1 MKNKKSIKSKSLSP
15 THLNLNQN
23 NKSNNSIQKNKN
35 NSESINTI
43 NTLNKIYSSE
53 KVLQIITKN
62 KYIIPSKKK
71 LERRVYRQF
80 NQTYSNDENFYNIKI
95 INEIISNENTHIV
108 SEFKD
113 YLISGDYSEF
123 LQKLYTL
130 QESRECL
137 PKIFEYYDYCSVIFP
152 NYVILP
158 ENKYIYKNI
167 QKKQRVIDNQQD
179 LEEKQEKIQQG
190 LIKVKDDITPVFT
203 TLAIDSIL
211 DQTNTSG
218 IKAFFGLKELNDS
231 SKNISFNNII
241 NKISKAENY
250 IQKISDRKNT
260 NYTLKK
266 MKQSEKNK
274 YGVTINLKN
283 NPKIKGRNYNR
294 YLDGGYISSSS
305 NNNQKKINPRYNN
318 INSTT
323 SNGKN
328 TKVSSTTIEMDSKNL
343 KTMNSNIN
351 KESNTIFIS
360 SNSRNINNKNN
371 IKKPNF
377 FTKLF
382 SYNSKDFIKKV
393 FKEINKKNSCN
404 LNFKKSFK
412 RNIKIFS
419 PIEKSSSKT
428 KISNSMKDN
437 KKLST
442 SSSSPGHKHI
452 LSYNSK
458 KNYSVSKIG
467 KIPHNSY
474 QKSLLSYKS
483 KSKSKS
489 KDKCGDIKHSKIK
502 ENFIPATDRETR
514 KNIKPELMSI
524 LNSKFKKKKR
534 INVNKKTSMSHI
546 FNKKKYNSSSIN
558 SQVNNKNK
566 DNKIMNKKCGN
577 RNKNNI
583 ITGDS
588 LLFNTKNNFNSP
600 NKNSKLKNGISG
612 CFSLSPKRSPDY
624 NKILKTMN
632 HFHSISTYED
642 DKNKMKNTKKIKNS
656 VFPKK
661 DIKKFEING
670 FNNLLPNSN
679 SNSRNS
685 SNSERLIF
693 NEALS
698 NKISRTN
705 RNNKNLYS
713 KTYLEIFKKKF

>member
-15 THLNLNQN
+15 THINLNQN
-23 NKSNNSIQKNKN
+23 NKNNNSIQRNKN

-71 LERRVYRQF
+71 LERRVNRQF
-80 NQTYSNDENFYNIKI
+80 NRTYTNDENFYNIKI

-137 PKIFEYYDYCSVIFP
+137 PKIFEYYDCCSVIFP
-152 NYVILP
+152 NYAILP

-179 LEEKQEKIQQG
+179 LEDKQEKIQQG

-218 IKAFFGLKELNDS
+218 IKAFFGLKDLNDS
-231 SKNISFNNII
+231 NENISFNNII

-260 NYTLKK
+260 NCTLKK

-294 YLDGGYISSSS
+294 YLDRGYISSSS

-360 SNSRNINNKNN
+360 SNSRNINNKT
-371 IKKPNF
+371 KF
-377 FTKLF
+377 F
-382 SYNSKDFIKKV
+382 YQI
-393 FKEINKKNSCN
+393 
-404 LNFKKSFK
+404 
-412 RNIKIFS
+412 IF
-419 PIEKSSSKT
+419 
-428 KISNSMKDN
+428 
-437 KKLST
+437 L
-442 SSSSPGHKHI
+442 
-452 LSYNSK
+452 
-458 KNYSVSKIG
+458 
-467 KIPHNSY
+467 
-474 QKSLLSYKS
+474 
-483 KSKSKS
+483 
-489 KDKCGDIKHSKIK
+489 
-502 ENFIPATDRETR
+502 
-514 KNIKPELMSI
+514 
-524 LNSKFKKKKR
+524 
-534 INVNKKTSMSHI
+534 
-546 FNKKKYNSSSIN
+546 
-558 SQVNNKNK
+558 
-566 DNKIMNKKCGN
+566 
-577 RNKNNI
+577 
-583 ITGDS
+583 
-588 LLFNTKNNFNSP
+588 
-600 NKNSKLKNGISG
+600 
-612 CFSLSPKRSPDY
+612 
-624 NKILKTMN
+624 
-632 HFHSISTYED
+632 
-642 DKNKMKNTKKIKNS
+642 
-656 VFPKK
+656 
-661 DIKKFEING
+661 
-670 FNNLLPNSN
+670 
-679 SNSRNS
+679 
-685 SNSERLIF
+685 
-693 NEALS
+693 
-698 NKISRTN
+698 
-705 RNNKNLYS
+705 
-713 KTYLEIFKKKF
+713 